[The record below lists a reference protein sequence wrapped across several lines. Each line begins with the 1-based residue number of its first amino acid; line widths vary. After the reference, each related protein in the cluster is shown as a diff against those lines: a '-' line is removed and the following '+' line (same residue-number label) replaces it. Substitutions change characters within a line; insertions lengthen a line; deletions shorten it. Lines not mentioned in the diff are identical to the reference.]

1 MFKLPL
7 DQRLNFWLNFRRK
20 LEQSNNPI
28 QETWD
33 LWNSAPF
40 VPNNHNIDPYH
51 SNSWPSPWEI
61 ILQNIYD
68 DFTKALMI
76 SWTLKMTEIGKNWNI
91 EIHTVVDNQRIRQY
105 NLVYIENNWV
115 LNFQDQGPVDKKMI
129 PESFNLENL
138 IKVSAPR

>member
-28 QETWD
+28 QETWE
-33 LWNSAPF
+33 LWSSAPF

-91 EIHTVVDNQRIRQY
+91 EIHTVVDNQRKRQY

-138 IKVSAPR
+138 IEVSAPR